1 MNWQEREIQD
11 WFGLEPVGHPNPR
24 RVALHDHWPDVHPLR
39 KNFPIDRFLFVRGL
53 AAFLHTLSQ
62 ECGIEFETIELVFDV
77 VNDLQGSSAQVLE
90 RRAVPIFRY

>member
-1 MNWQEREIQD
+1 MELDRTAI
-11 WFGLEPVGHPNPR
+11 
-24 RVALHDHWPDVHPLR
+24 LHKHGQIVRGPFQSSYELR
-39 KNFPIDRFLFVRGL
+39 YRFLFVRGL